1 MNDMFFG
8 KSARVGNE
16 IDMYVGQIKSDCMNL
31 KMSINQSDM
40 IEMQFAQLSE
50 MAKRSGDLQMAMQ
63 FDMLKQM
70 LDNAQRNNLQ
80 IISSMEQKLQMID
93 NATDK
98 VQY

>member
-1 MNDMFFG
+1 MFFG

-16 IDMYVGQIKSDCMNL
+16 IDMYVGQIKSDVMNL

-50 MAKRSGDLQMAMQ
+50 IAKRSGDVQLAMQ

-70 LDNAQRNNLQ
+70 LDNTQRNNLQ
-80 IISSMEQKLQMID
+80 ILSSMEQKLQMID
-93 NATDK
+93 NATDT

>member
-1 MNDMFFG
+1 MLFG
-8 KSARVGNE
+8 KGARTGNE
-16 IDMYVGQIKSDCMNL
+16 IDMYVGQCKSDVQSL

-50 MAKRSGDLQMAMQ
+50 MAKRSGDVQLAMQ

-80 IISSMEQKLQMID
+80 IISGLEQKLQLID

-98 VQY
+98 IQY

>member
-1 MNDMFFG
+1 MFFG

-16 IDMYVGQIKSDCMNL
+16 IDMYVGQIKSDVMNL

-50 MAKRSGDLQMAMQ
+50 IAKRSGDVQLAMQ

-70 LDNAQRNNLQ
+70 LDNTQRNNLQ
-80 IISSMEQKLQMID
+80 ILSSMEQKLQMID